1 MQSTRV
7 VLLGFAAAIAAAVG
21 ACQTDGGGSSNQD
34 RGSCYVLIECAAQL
48 EPSIWDAYMDTY
60 GPFGTCWNAGVAQW
74 QSCRDQCKAALESLN
89 QVETCGTCTLLGD
102 CAEFGPTAYCLQGY
116 CAGGSTPDDG
126 GADDE
131 TFGTTLETGDG
142 DGDPTTT
149 GDGDGDPTTTGDGDG
164 DPTTTGDGDGDG
176 DLPPNCG
183 WDGGNGY
190 YACGSQGEDPRGINP
205 IECPGGLVEGDPCD
219 TVRGIGC
226 CDQNGD
232 NWYCTEDQ
240 TLFLDDC

>member
-1 MQSTRV
+1 MHSTRV

-34 RGSCYVLIECAAQL
+34 RGSCYVLIECAAEL
-48 EPSIWDAYMDTY
+48 EPAVWDSYMDTY
-60 GPFGTCWNAGVAQW
+60 GPLGTCWEAGVAQW
-74 QSCRDQCKAALESLN
+74 QACRDQCLAALEVLN
-89 QVETCGTCTLLGD
+89 ETASETCGACTVPAD
-102 CAEFGPTAYCLQGY
+102 CAEYGPTAYCLQGY

-131 TFGTTLETGDG
+131 TFGTL
-142 DGDPTTT
+142 TTAEEAE
-149 GDGDGDPTTTGDGDG
+149 DEAEDEDTTGDGDG